1 MIVIATKD
9 GFYGSLRRAGDEF
22 EVEEGL
28 EASWFEPKEPKEP
41 KEPVSADGE
50 GEGEGEES
58 AKGAKAKGAGKQS

>member
-28 EASWFEPKEPKEP
+28 EASWFEPKEP
-41 KEPVSADGE
+41 VSAEGE
-50 GEGEGEES
+50 GEGEGGGS

>member
-28 EASWFEPKEPKEP
+28 EASWFEPKEP
-41 KEPVSADGE
+41 VSAEGE
-50 GEGEGEES
+50 GEGEGEGS
-58 AKGAKAKGAGKQS
+58 AKGTKAKGAGK

>member
-22 EVEEGL
+22 EVEDGL
-28 EASWFEPKEPKEP
+28 GASWFEP

-50 GEGEGEES
+50 GEGEGEGEGS

>member
-22 EVEEGL
+22 EVEEGV
-28 EASWFEPKEPKEP
+28 EASWFEPKEP
-41 KEPVSADGE
+41 VSAEGE
-50 GEGEGEES
+50 GEGEGEGS

>member
-22 EVEEGL
+22 EVKDGL
-28 EASWFEPKEPKEP
+28 EASWFEPKEP
-41 KEPVSADGE
+41 VSAEGE
-50 GEGEGEES
+50 GEGEGEGS

>member
-28 EASWFEPKEPKEP
+28 EASWFEPKEP
-41 KEPVSADGE
+41 VSAEGKGE
-50 GEGEGEES
+50 GEGEGS

>member
-22 EVEEGL
+22 EVEDGL
-28 EASWFEPKEPKEP
+28 EASWFEP

-50 GEGEGEES
+50 GEGEGEGEGS

>member
-28 EASWFEPKEPKEP
+28 EASWFEPKEPP
-41 KEPVSADGE
+41 SADGD
-50 GEGEGEES
+50 GDGEES
-58 AKGAKAKGAGKQS
+58 AKGSKAKGAGKQS

>member
-28 EASWFEPKEPKEP
+28 EASWFEPKEP
-41 KEPVSADGE
+41 VSADSD
-50 GEGEGEES
+50 GEES
-58 AKGAKAKGAGKQS
+58 AKGSKAKGAGK

>member
-22 EVEEGL
+22 EVEDGL
-28 EASWFEPKEPKEP
+28 EASWFEPKEP
-41 KEPVSADGE
+41 VSAEGE
-50 GEGEGEES
+50 GEGEGEGS

>member
-28 EASWFEPKEPKEP
+28 EASWFEPKEP
-41 KEPVSADGE
+41 VSAEGE
-50 GEGEGEES
+50 GEGEGEGS
-58 AKGAKAKGAGKQS
+58 AKGAKAKGVGKQS

>member
-28 EASWFEPKEPKEP
+28 EASWFEPKEP
-41 KEPVSADGE
+41 VSAEGE
-50 GEGEGEES
+50 GEGEGEGS
-58 AKGAKAKGAGKQS
+58 AKGAKAKGAGKKS

>member
-22 EVEEGL
+22 EVEDGL

-41 KEPVSADGE
+41 TS
-50 GEGEGEES
+50 GEGEES
-58 AKGAKAKGAGKQS
+58 AKGSKAKGAGK

>member
-41 KEPVSADGE
+41 VSADGE

>member
-22 EVEEGL
+22 EVEDGL
-28 EASWFEPKEPKEP
+28 EASWFEPKELKEP
-41 KEPVSADGE
+41 ASGE

-58 AKGAKAKGAGKQS
+58 AKGSKAKGAGK

>member
-41 KEPVSADGE
+41 KEPASGE
-50 GEGEGEES
+50 GDGEES
-58 AKGAKAKGAGKQS
+58 AKGSKAKGAGK

>member
-28 EASWFEPKEPKEP
+28 EASWFEPKEP
-41 KEPVSADGE
+41 VSAEGE
-50 GEGEGEES
+50 GEGEGEGS
-58 AKGAKAKGAGKQS
+58 AKGAKAKGAGKRS